1 VPHHLSCDV
10 LLACDGKW
18 QQTDCNRGQVVR
30 YKRRS
35 YTYPQRCEHL
45 RPPETFHQLQR
56 HPHSAAPDARAVTCQ
71 TIAGMYDEPSIGR
84 VSVNQEVNRSRVVW
98 LMLPRG
104 RTYLRNGSVIDLKI
118 EAGEVVAQVMGS
130 SLYHIKVKISA
141 VPAAHWQSISRDC
154 AQSIDSWVELL
165 QGQLSTAVMER
176 IARPGAGLFPSPKEI
191 TFSCSCPDAAA
202 MCKHV
207 AATLYGIGS
216 RLDAE
221 PELLFR
227 LRKVDAKELVAR
239 AGEGGFPIQQRPAAS
254 RILDSSKLAAVFGLD
269 LVPLEVQTPTAG
281 KVARKSAKQS
291 SRQAA
296 ESTVTARKNKKKKG
310 ATARRQA
317 RL

>member
-1 VPHHLSCDV
+1 
-10 LLACDGKW
+10 
-18 QQTDCNRGQVVR
+18 
-30 YKRRS
+30 
-35 YTYPQRCEHL
+35 
-45 RPPETFHQLQR
+45 
-56 HPHSAAPDARAVTCQ
+56 
-71 TIAGMYDEPSIGR
+71 
-84 VSVNQEVNRSRVVW
+84 
-98 LMLPRG
+98 
-104 RTYLRNGSVIDLKI
+104 
-118 EAGEVVAQVMGS
+118 MGS
-130 SLYHIKVKISA
+130 SLYQIKVKISA

-176 IARPGAGLFPSPKEI
+176 IARPGAGLFPSPREI

-239 AGEGGFPIQQRPAAS
+239 AGEGGIPIQQQPAAS

-269 LVPLEVQTPTAG
+269 LVSLEAKPPAPAKAARKLAKKPSR
-281 KVARKSAKQS
+281 KVAST
-291 SRQAA
+291 AA
-296 ESTVTARKNKKKKG
+296 GLKKKKG
-310 ATARRQA
+310 ATARRASGHQG
-317 RL
+317 RR